1 MPLPSVLA
9 SFPLCHMT
17 EEDLIQNP
25 QFCKLLATLA
35 QHVDQTGLTA
45 PLKTELDKVSV
56 VKFLF
61 VFINTEVNQFRVK
74 IIIIQTGS
82 WNSFSCI
89 YFFFVLYFSEMRSHN
104 LSHLYR
110 YEILVQS
117 L

>member
-1 MPLPSVLA
+1 
-9 SFPLCHMT
+9 MT

-45 PLKTELDKVSV
+45 PLKTELDKVFV
-56 VKFLF
+56 VPNPICSYLFLSTQKLISLEF
-61 VFINTEVNQFRVK
+61 K
-74 IIIIQTGS
+74 KIIQTGS

-89 YFFFVLYFSEMRSHN
+89 FFVLYYSEMRSHN
-104 LSHLYR
+104 LSHLYGN
-110 YEILVQS
+110 EILVQS